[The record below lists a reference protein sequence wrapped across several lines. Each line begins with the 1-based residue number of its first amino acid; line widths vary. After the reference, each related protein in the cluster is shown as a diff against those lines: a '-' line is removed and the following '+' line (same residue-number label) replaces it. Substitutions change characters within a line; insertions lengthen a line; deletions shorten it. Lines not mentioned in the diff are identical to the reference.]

1 MEPEDVRALTEQALR
16 TGMMLSRLVGDLLD
30 ELPEDAF
37 AGEDQVEVLFEM
49 LIGTIAPVA
58 AAAGSEQ
65 VRATTAL
72 LGAMSDRVLADLH
85 AAMRL
90 AETEAEGEAQEED

>member
-37 AGEDQVEVLFEM
+37 AGEDQLEVLFEM
-49 LIGTIAPVA
+49 LIGTIVPVA
-58 AAAGSEQ
+58 AAAGVAQ

-72 LGAMSDRVLADLH
+72 LGAMSDRVLADLR

-90 AETEAEGEAQEED
+90 AEEDG